1 MIKIEVTGNSI
12 GEVADKLL
20 AIGGSLRNTV
30 VYDADNAA
38 REALQAKRDAAKIDP
53 IMPEVAEMAAEN
65 PTPTPKS
72 ASAAEAI
79 ESQPTTE
86 EPSSTPAPAPSA
98 SEPLDF
104 DKDVAP
110 AVLALVAAKGKP
122 AVQDILSEYGV
133 ERASQV
139 DEDLWPE
146 LVATLRAAV

>member
-1 MIKIEVTGNSI
+1 MTYRIEINADSLTELAGKVLALAAQLNSQS
-12 GEVADKLL
+12 V
-20 AIGGSLRNTV
+20 
-30 VYDADNAA
+30 
-38 REALQAKRDAAKIDP
+38 DP
-53 IMPEVAEMAAEN
+53 VMPEVREASKPKKAKAEKVEEAGNEPKSVPAAE
-65 PTPTPKS
+65 T
-72 ASAAEAI
+72 I
-79 ESQPTTE
+79 DSQPTTE

>member
-1 MIKIEVTGNSI
+1 MTYRIEINADSLTELAGKVLALAAQLNNQP
-12 GEVADKLL
+12 GE
-20 AIGGSLRNTV
+20 NE
-30 VYDADNAA
+30 AA
-38 REALQAKRDAAKIDP
+38 PKPKKTKAAKAEEVGNEP
-53 IMPEVAEMAAEN
+53 APSAPVAEA
-65 PTPTPKS
+65 TD
-72 ASAAEAI
+72 
-79 ESQPTTE
+79 SQPTTE

>member
-1 MIKIEVTGNSI
+1 MTYRIEINADSLTELAGKVLALAAQLNSPS
-12 GEVADKLL
+12 V
-20 AIGGSLRNTV
+20 
-30 VYDADNAA
+30 
-38 REALQAKRDAAKIDP
+38 DP
-53 IMPEVAEMAAEN
+53 VMPEVREASKPKKAKAEKAEEAGNEPKNAPAAE
-65 PTPTPKS
+65 T
-72 ASAAEAI
+72 I
-79 ESQPTTE
+79 DSQPTTE

-122 AVQDILSEYGV
+122 AVQEILSEYGV

>member
-1 MIKIEVTGNSI
+1 MTYRIEINADSLTELAGKVLALAAQLNSQS
-12 GEVADKLL
+12 V
-20 AIGGSLRNTV
+20 
-30 VYDADNAA
+30 
-38 REALQAKRDAAKIDP
+38 DP
-53 IMPEVAEMAAEN
+53 VMPEVREASKPKKAKAEKVEDGAALTATSHPVNADVVVPEDVS
-65 PTPTPKS
+65 P
-72 ASAAEAI
+72 EALVTVEI
-79 ESQPTTE
+79 DVP
-86 EPSSTPAPAPSA
+86 A

>member
-1 MIKIEVTGNSI
+1 MTYRIEINADSLTELAGKVLALAAQLNSQS
-12 GEVADKLL
+12 V
-20 AIGGSLRNTV
+20 
-30 VYDADNAA
+30 
-38 REALQAKRDAAKIDP
+38 DP
-53 IMPEVAEMAAEN
+53 VMPEVREASKPKKAKAEKVEEVGNEPA
-65 PTPTPKS
+65 PS
-72 ASAAEAI
+72 APVAEATD
-79 ESQPTTE
+79 SQPTTE

-122 AVQDILSEYGV
+122 AVQEILSEYGV

>member
-1 MIKIEVTGNSI
+1 MTYRIEINADSLTELAGKVLALAAQLNSPA
-12 GEVADKLL
+12 ADP
-20 AIGGSLRNTV
+20 V
-30 VYDADNAA
+30 
-38 REALQAKRDAAKIDP
+38 
-53 IMPEVAEMAAEN
+53 MPEVREASKPKKAKAEKAEEAGNEPKNAPAAE
-65 PTPTPKS
+65 T
-72 ASAAEAI
+72 I
-79 ESQPTTE
+79 DSQPTTE

>member
-1 MIKIEVTGNSI
+1 MTYRIEI
-12 GEVADKLL
+12 
-20 AIGGSLRNTV
+20 
-30 VYDADNAA
+30 DADTLAELAGKVLALAA
-38 REALQAKRDAAKIDP
+38 QLNSQPGENEAAPKPKKAK
-53 IMPEVAEMAAEN
+53 AEKVEEAGNE
-65 PTPTPKS
+65 PKS
-72 ASAAEAI
+72 APVAEAI
-79 ESQPTTE
+79 DSQPTTE